1 MIYNRSVKSA
11 GAAGGHHA
19 RALPTDPRKSSILP
33 LSSSPLANA
42 SGLALDSLGGALDGL
57 GSRCR
62 LALRLGLDRLVL
74 DELVL
79 REVVRVLVIVLRLGL
94 DDDLLL
100 LRSTSI
106 G

>member
-19 RALPTDPRKSSILP
+19 RALPTDPRKSSIL
-33 LSSSPLANA
+33 SPLLISSRHA
-42 SGLALDSLGGALDGL
+42 SGLALDPLGGALDGL

-62 LALRLGLDRLVL
+62 LALRLGLGRLVL

-100 LRSTSI
+100 LRSTSL

>member
-1 MIYNRSVKSA
+1 MFYNRSVKSA

-19 RALPTDPRKSSILP
+19 RALPTDPRKSSIL
-33 LSSSPLANA
+33 SPLLIS
-42 SGLALDSLGGALDGL
+42 SGLALDPLGGALDGL

-62 LALRLGLDRLVL
+62 LALRLGLGRLVL
-74 DELVL
+74 YELVL